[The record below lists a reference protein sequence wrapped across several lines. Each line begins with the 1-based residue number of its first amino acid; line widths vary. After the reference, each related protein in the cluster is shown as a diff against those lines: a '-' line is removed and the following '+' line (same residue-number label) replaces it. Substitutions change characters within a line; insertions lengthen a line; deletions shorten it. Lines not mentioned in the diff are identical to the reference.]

1 MKCIKFLLILSVF
14 FGVSSMSYANFLD
27 DNNPCEI
34 KLNLSG
40 ANDVAAKANKS
51 SSGISSPYSQFLQD
65 PMMNSAINGMGNM
78 LQGATGGS
86 YSATEQAKQQLEYAK
101 QQVNY
106 SK

>member
-14 FGVSSMSYANFLD
+14 FSFSSISYANFLD
-27 DNNPCEI
+27 DQNSYGP

-40 ANDVAAKANKS
+40 ASDVAAKANKS
-51 SSGISSPYSQFLQD
+51 SSGMSSPYSEFLQD

>member
-1 MKCIKFLLILSVF
+1 MKCIKFILILSVF
-14 FGVSSMSYANFLD
+14 VSFSSKSYANFLD
-27 DNNPCEI
+27 TQAAYGT

-40 ANDVAAKANKS
+40 ADDVAAKANKS
-51 SSGISSPYSQFLQD
+51 SSGISSPFGGMLQD
-65 PMMNSAINGMGNM
+65 PMMNSVVNGMGNM

>member
-1 MKCIKFLLILSVF
+1 MKYLNSALILSILL
-14 FGVSSMSYANFLD
+14 GVLSMSYANFLD
-27 DNNPCEI
+27 DQNSYGP

-51 SSGISSPYSQFLQD
+51 SPGISSPFGGILED
-65 PMMNSAINGMGNM
+65 PMMNSALNGMGNM

-86 YSATEQAKQQLEYAK
+86 YSATEQCKQQLDYAK
-101 QQVNY
+101 QQENY